1 MNSATQNRSWI
12 IGTCGRS
19 ATAALALA
27 IMLVLTVFTTG
38 SALAQAFA
46 TLADFQGSANGAE
59 PLYGNLIQGT
69 DGNNY
74 GTTVRGGVYEQGTVF
89 KVTPDGTLTALYSFC
104 SQVNCTDG
112 AEPFSRLVQAGGNFY
127 GTTAI
132 GGANDGGTVFE
143 ITPAGQ
149 LTTLYSFCSQTNC
162 TDGAEPFSG
171 LVQAGGNFYGT
182 TVSGGANGRG
192 TVFEIT
198 PAGQLTTLYSFCSQ
212 TNCADGELPYAGL
225 VQAGGNFYGTT
236 EYGGAN
242 AGRYGFGGTVFRITP
257 GGQLTTLYSF
267 CSQTNCADGAEP
279 LSSLVQAGGNFY
291 GTTVEGGANGFYGT
305 IFEITPAGQLTTL
318 HSFAYTDGADPTAG
332 LIQATD
338 GNFYG
343 TTEGGGANGRG
354 TAFWSHASRPVD
366 HALQLRLY

>member
-236 EYGGAN
+236 
-242 AGRYGFGGTVFRITP
+242 
-257 GGQLTTLYSF
+257 
-267 CSQTNCADGAEP
+267 
-279 LSSLVQAGGNFY
+279 
-291 GTTVEGGANGFYGT
+291 VEGGANGFYGT